1 MAEIIKLKRDET
13 SKSLNVLRWCL
24 LFVLFSAALV
34 GNYHYPQLVNSLRLL
49 AWILFSIVLFGIFLS
64 TTQGARF
71 YKFAKAARNE
81 MRKVVWPTRQ
91 ETMQSTI
98 AVVALVSILA
108 LVLWMF
114 DSLWLW
120 LVTLITG

>member
-1 MAEIIKLKRDET
+1 MAEVIKLKKEMN
-13 SKSLNVLRWCL
+13 KSFNSMRWTV
-24 LFVLFSAALV
+24 LFVLFVGALIA
-34 GNYHYPQLVNSLRLL
+34 NYHYPQLANSLRLL
-49 AWILFSIVLFGIFLS
+49 AWIILSIALFGIFIS

-81 MRKVVWPTRQ
+81 LRKVVWPTRQ
-91 ETMQSTI
+91 ETIQSTI

-120 LVTLITG
+120 IVTLITG

>member
-1 MAEIIKLKRDET
+1 MAEIIKLKSEVD
-13 SKSLNVLRWCL
+13 KPLNMLKWTLVFI
-24 LFVLFSAALV
+24 LFCGALV
-34 GNYHYPQLVNSLRLL
+34 GNYYYPQLANSLRLL
-49 AWILFSIVLFGIFLS
+49 SWIVLTVILFGIALS

-81 MRKVVWPTRQ
+81 LRKVVWPTRQ
-91 ETMQSTI
+91 ETIQSTI